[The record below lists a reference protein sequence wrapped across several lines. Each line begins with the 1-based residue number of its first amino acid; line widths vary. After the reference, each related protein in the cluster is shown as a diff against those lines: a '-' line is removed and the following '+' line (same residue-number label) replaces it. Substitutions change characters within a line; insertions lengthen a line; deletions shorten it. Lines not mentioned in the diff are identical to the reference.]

1 MEKNE
6 LPASRA
12 PFIKTILLGHIFNIV
27 LSLGIFSVI
36 HWVLNYDIAYAV
48 GAVVFSATIVSIAT
62 SLIAGKKIHQPYGQI
77 SQELDTLHAQVV
89 STHAAYQAESKTNSA
104 LIERLPFG
112 FALINTTSRKVASS
126 SNVSDLLGITSK
138 SVRAETLLNALSSC
152 SSNGSAINFNQWLST
167 LKTKNSQDYR
177 VWPGVVFDSQ
187 KSIVTLTGIK
197 QTTACTLVAH
207 YNPQDPDGNDL
218 ALIFID
224 STDEYDLQDKQM
236 EFVALAAHEL
246 RGPITILRGLIDILT
261 DELDEKTRKD
271 QETLLT
277 RLTVSARQLSGYV
290 DNILSVSKIDRDSF
304 ELQLAEA
311 KWNQIIDIVQPDLT
325 VRARAHK
332 RSLAFNTPDNLPTVA
347 VDSGMIAHV
356 LTNLVDNAIKYS
368 NENGQI
374 TVTSASKNGYVETT
388 VHDTGIGIPA
398 SVVGNLFTKFYRS
411 HRSKQAV
418 NGTGLGLYLC
428 KAIVDAHGGS
438 IWVKSTEGAGTT
450 FGFTVPEFSTVAD
463 KVKSDNNKLGIL
475 RGSHGWIKNHTM
487 YRR

>member
-1 MEKNE
+1 MDDISI
-6 LPASRA
+6 PAKRTT
-12 PFIKTILLGHIFNIV
+12 FIRTILIGHLFNIL
-27 LSLGIFSVI
+27 LSLAVFSTT
-36 HWVLNYDIAYAV
+36 HWVLKMDITFAV
-48 GAVVFSATIVSIAT
+48 GAVLIIATIVSIAN
-62 SLIAGKKIHQPYGQI
+62 SLIAAKKIHQPYSKI

-104 LIERLPFG
+104 LIERLPIG
-112 FALINTTSRKVASS
+112 FALINTTSKTVSVS

-138 SVRAETLLNALSSC
+138 TIEASTLLDALDSC
-152 SSNGSAINFNQWLST
+152 TSNGAAVNFNQWLST
-167 LKTKNSQDYR
+167 LKTKDSHEYK
-177 VWPGVVFDSQ
+177 VWPGVKFNNQ

-197 QTTACTLVAH
+197 QTTTCTLLAH
-207 YNPQDPDGNDL
+207 YNLQDPDGNDL

-224 STDEYDLQDKQM
+224 STDEYNQQDKQM

-246 RGPITILRGLIDILT
+246 RGPVTILRGLIDILT
-261 DELDEKTRKD
+261 DELDETTKKE

-277 RLTVSARQLSGYV
+277 RLNVSARQLSGYI

-304 ELQLAEA
+304 ELQLTEA
-311 KWNQIIDIVQPDLT
+311 KWNQIIDIVSPDLI

-332 RSLAFNTPDNLPTVA
+332 RTVTFNTPDDMPTVA

-356 LTNLVDNAIKYS
+356 LNNLVDNAIKYS
-368 NENGQI
+368 KDNGQI
-374 TVTSASKNGYVETT
+374 TVTSSFRNGYVETT

-398 SVVGNLFTKFYRS
+398 SIVGNLFTKFYRS

-438 IWVKSTEGAGTT
+438 IWVKSTEGEGTT

-463 KVKSDNNKLGIL
+463 RVKSDNNKLGIL
-475 RGSHGWIKNHTM
+475 RGSHGWIKNHAM

>member
-1 MEKNE
+1 MEQTPTPTSK
-6 LPASRA
+6 A
-12 PFIKTILLGHIFNIV
+12 PFIRTILLGHIFNIA

-36 HWVLNYDIAYAV
+36 HWVLGYEIYYAV
-48 GAVVFSATIVSIAT
+48 GAVVISATIVSIAT
-62 SLIAGKKIHQPYGQI
+62 SLIAGKKIHQPYRQI
-77 SQELDTLHAQVV
+77 SQELDTLHAQVL

-104 LIERLPFG
+104 LIERLPIG
-112 FALINTTSRKVASS
+112 FALINTTSQKVASS

-138 SVRAETLLNALSSC
+138 VIQASTLLETLDSC
-152 SSNGSAINFNQWLST
+152 SSNGSSINFSQWLST
-167 LKTKNSQDYR
+167 LKTKDSQEYR
-177 VWPGVVFDSQ
+177 IWPGVVFSSQ
-187 KSIVTLTGIK
+187 KSMATLTGIK

-224 STDEYDLQDKQM
+224 SSEEYNLQDKQM

-261 DELDEKTRKD
+261 DELDDKTKKE

-304 ELQLAEA
+304 ELKLTEA

-325 VRARAHK
+325 VRAKAHK
-332 RSLAFNTPDNLPTVA
+332 RTVSFNIPDNLPTVA

-356 LTNLVDNAIKYS
+356 LNNLVDNAIKYS
-368 NENGQI
+368 NDNGQI
-374 TVTSASKNGYVETT
+374 TVTSASKDGYVETT

-428 KAIVDAHGGS
+428 KAIIDAHGGS
-438 IWVKSTEGAGTT
+438 IWVKSTEGAGST

-463 KVKSDNNKLGIL
+463 KVKSDNNEMGIL
-475 RGSHGWIKNHTM
+475 RGSHGWIKNHNM

>member
-1 MEKNE
+1 MDDPT
-6 LPASRA
+6 LPATRSR
-12 PFIKTILLGHIFNIV
+12 FIRTILIGHLINIV
-27 LSLGIFSVI
+27 ISLAIFCVL
-36 HWVLNYDIAYAV
+36 HWVVKLETSYSI
-48 GAVVFSATIVSIAT
+48 GAVVFSATLVSVAT
-62 SLIAGKKIHQPYGQI
+62 SLFAAKKIHQPYRQI
-77 SQELDTLHAQVV
+77 SQELDTLHEQVV
-89 STHAAYQAESKTNSA
+89 TSHAAYQAESKNNNA
-104 LIERLPFG
+104 LINRLPIG
-112 FALINTTSRKVASS
+112 FALINTTSQTVTTSGNVA
-126 SNVSDLLGITSK
+126 DLLGITSDTIQA
-138 SVRAETLLNALSSC
+138 STLLKTLDSC
-152 SSNGSAINFNQWLST
+152 KSNGAAINFNQWLST
-167 LKTKNSQDYR
+167 LKTKDGHEYK
-177 VWPGVVFDSQ
+177 VWPGVVFENQ
-187 KSIVTLTGIK
+187 KDIVTLTGVK

-207 YNPQDPDGNDL
+207 YNQQDKDGNDL
-218 ALIFID
+218 ALVFID
-224 STDEYDLQDKQM
+224 STDEYNLQDKQM

-261 DELDEKTRKD
+261 GELDEATKKK

-277 RLTVSARQLSGYV
+277 RLVVSSRQLSGYV

-304 ELQLAEA
+304 ELQLNEA
-311 KWNQIIDIVQPDLT
+311 KWDQIIDIVSPDLT

-332 RSLAFNTPDNLPTVA
+332 RTVSFSIPKNLPTVA

-356 LTNLVDNAIKYS
+356 LNNLVDNAIKYS

-374 TVTSASKNGYVETT
+374 TVTSSSKNGYIETT
-388 VHDTGIGIPA
+388 IHDTGIGIPS

-438 IWVKSTEGAGTT
+438 IWVKSTEGAGST

-463 KVKSDNNKLGIL
+463 KVKSDNNKMGIL
-475 RGSHGWIKNHTM
+475 RGSHGWIKNHAM

>member
-1 MEKNE
+1 MNDSTIPTTRSK
-6 LPASRA
+6 L
-12 PFIKTILLGHIFNIV
+12 IKTILIGHLVNIL
-27 LSLGIFSVI
+27 LSLALFCIF
-36 HWVLNYDIAYAV
+36 HWVLKTEIYYAI
-48 GAVVFSATIVSIAT
+48 GSVVASATLVSVAT
-62 SLIAGKKIHQPYGQI
+62 SLIAAKKIHQPYTAI
-77 SQELDTLHAQVV
+77 SKELDTLHEQVV
-89 STHAAYQAESKTNSA
+89 TTHAAYQAESKNNNT
-104 LIERLPFG
+104 LINRLPIA
-112 FALINTTSRKVASS
+112 FALINTTTQTVSAS
-126 SNVSDLLGITSK
+126 SNVSDLLGITTDNIK
-138 SVRAETLLNALSSC
+138 ATTLLNALDSC
-152 SSNGSAINFNQWLST
+152 RSNGTAVNFNQWLST
-167 LKTKNSQDYR
+167 LKTKDGHEYK
-177 VWPGVVFDSQ
+177 VWPGVVFDNQ
-187 KSIVTLTGIK
+187 KNIVTLTGIQ

-207 YNPQDPDGNDL
+207 YNQQDKDGNDL
-218 ALIFID
+218 AIIFID
-224 STDEYDLQDKQM
+224 STDEYNLQDKQM

-246 RGPITILRGLIDILT
+246 RGPITILRGLIDILSG
-261 DELDEKTRKD
+261 ELDEKTKKD

-277 RLTVSARQLSGYV
+277 RLSVSARQLSGYV

-304 ELQLAEA
+304 ELQLTEA
-311 KWNQIIDIVQPDLT
+311 KWNQIIDIVSPDLM

-332 RSLAFNTPDNLPTVA
+332 REVTFNVPNDLPTVA

-356 LTNLVDNAIKYS
+356 LNNLVDNAIKYS

-374 TVTSASKNGYVETT
+374 TVTSTYKNGYVETT
-388 VHDTGIGIPA
+388 IHDTGIGIPT

-438 IWVKSTEGAGTT
+438 IWVKSTEGAGST
-450 FGFTVPEFSTVAD
+450 FGFTVPEFSSVAD